1 MKKQYLLM
9 AAFASA
15 LAFTACT
22 NDDAPFTAP
31 GEGEGSITEKVVE
44 GATFEINLSGH
55 ANGTTKAT
63 RPMGSSAAD
72 NNVNTIQ
79 LKIYAYNTTSSSW
92 DAVTLDDNGQDIAS
106 GQLALKYVSGDAT
119 NAANSI
125 LADGIIKYAE
135 ANPDGEGVP
144 GTDQHINKRA
154 KIEVLGLEAG
164 KKYQFVA
171 YGYNGGA
178 NSATTYPY
186 GTTTSGQPKLEKAAN
201 GTRISENGTFLAE
214 VGTVSNP
221 YSDIEE
227 IFAAS
232 DVAETFSDTEDGNNV
247 KFTMTPSLT
256 LTRQIAGMLAYFKD
270 VPMYLGKYDEANE
283 TQYRVEKMDIVAS
296 HTATDFYFPAMLI
309 TTPEFNGVM
318 ATNDKEEVVMTFNF
332 DEIAT
337 NYPDEATKEIENDA
351 DQDNGDVFYTF
362 NTISKN
368 AISATTGTKNS
379 DAKPFAQNYSGVTD
393 RLTLEANTIFGA
405 RYLLPYDKHYGEAT
419 LKIRFYAEVSGKEVL
434 LEERDVTTN
443 QIPADGTQTAYDI
456 RCNNFYSIGQKLDTE
471 NNDPNNPDIPI
482 SLKGKNISLRIND
495 AWDIL
500 HNMGIE

>member
-79 LKIYAYNTTSSSW
+79 LKIYAYNTTTSSW
-92 DAVTLDDNGQDIAS
+92 DAVTLDTDGAS
-106 GQLALKYVSGDAT
+106 IPEGQLALKYVSGDAT

-125 LADGIIKYAE
+125 LTDGIIKYAE

-171 YGYNGGA
+171 YGYNGGT
-178 NSATTYPY
+178 NTTTYPY
-186 GTTTSGQPKLEKAAN
+186 TGGPVSVDSDDD
-201 GTRISENGTFLAE
+201 TRISENGTFLAK

-296 HTATDFYFPAMLI
+296 HKATDFYFPAMLI
-309 TTPEFNGVM
+309 TTPEFNGIM
-318 ATNDKEEVVMTFNF
+318 ATDDKEEVVMTFNF

-337 NYPDEATKEIENDA
+337 NYPDNATKEIKNDD
-351 DQDNGDVFYTF
+351 DQNSEDVFYTF

-368 AISATTGTKNS
+368 TISATTGTKNPN
-379 DAKPFAQNYSGVTD
+379 AEPFAQNYSGVTD

-443 QIPADGTQTAYDI
+443 QIPAGGTSTAYDI

>member
-1 MKKQYLLM
+1 MRPSPPPAK
-9 AAFASA
+9 
-15 LAFTACT
+15 
-22 NDDAPFTAP
+22 
-31 GEGEGSITEKVVE
+31 EKAE

-79 LKIYAYNTTSSSW
+79 LKIYAYNTTNSSW
-92 DAVTLDDNGQDIAS
+92 DAVTLDTDGAS
-106 GQLALKYVSGDAT
+106 IPEGQLALKYVSGDAT

-125 LADGIIKYAE
+125 LTDGIIKYAE

-171 YGYNGGA
+171 YGYNGGT
-178 NSATTYPY
+178 NTTTYPY
-186 GTTTSGQPKLEKAAN
+186 TGGPVSVDSDDD
-201 GTRISENGTFLAE
+201 TRISENGTFLAK

-296 HTATDFYFPAMLI
+296 HKATDFYFPAMLI
-309 TTPEFNGVM
+309 TTPEFNGIM
-318 ATNDKEEVVMTFNF
+318 ATNDEEEVVMTFDF
-332 DEIAT
+332 SAIAT
-337 NYPDEATKEIENDA
+337 NYPTDATKVITDA
-351 DQDNGDVFYTF
+351 QGQAATEPAAFYTF
-362 NTISKN
+362 NKITNN
-368 AISATTGTKNS
+368 AIPTKGNET
-379 DAKPFAQNYSGVTD
+379 AKPFASDYEGVTG
-393 RLTLEANTIFGA
+393 LTLKENTIFGA

-419 LKIRFYAEVSGKEVL
+419 LKIRFYAEDKEGKEIL

-443 QIPADGTQTAYDI
+443 QIPAGGTSTAYDI
-456 RCNNFYSIGQKLDTE
+456 RCNNFYSIGQKLDT
-471 NNDPNNPDIPI
+471 DTPDGPNPDKPI
-482 SLKGKNISLRIND
+482 SLKGKTISLRIND

>member
-79 LKIYAYNTTSSSW
+79 LKIYAYNATTSKW
-92 DAVTLDDNGQDIAS
+92 DAVQLKSNADDATNGNL
-106 GQLALKYVSGDAT
+106 GLKYLSGDAT
-119 NAANSI
+119 NTPNTFLTNGMI
-125 LADGIIKYAE
+125 QYAE
-135 ANPDGEGVP
+135 VNPDGEGVP

-154 KIEVLGLEAG
+154 KLEVVGLQPG
-164 KKYQFVA
+164 KKYQIVA
-171 YGYNGGA
+171 YGYNGG
-178 NSATTYPY
+178 NNATTYPY
-186 GTTTSGQPKLEKAAN
+186 GTTTSGQPKLENVTN

-221 YSDIEE
+221 YEDLEE

-232 DVAETFSDTEDGNNV
+232 DVAETFTNEENEV
-247 KFTMTPSLT
+247 EFTMTPSLT
-256 LTRQIAGMLAYFKD
+256 LTRQIAGMLAYFTD
-270 VPMYLGKYDEANE
+270 VPMYLGKYDEANS
-283 TQYRVEKMDIVAS
+283 TQYRVEKLDIVAS

-318 ATNDKEEVVMTFNF
+318 AANDEEEVVMTFDF
-332 DEIAT
+332 SAIAT
-337 NYPDEATKEIENDA
+337 NYPTDATKVITDA
-351 DQDNGDVFYTF
+351 QGQAATEPAAFYTF
-362 NTISKN
+362 NKITNN
-368 AISATTGTKNS
+368 AIPTKGNET
-379 DAKPFAQNYSGVTD
+379 AKPFASDYEGVTG
-393 RLTLEANTIFGA
+393 LTLKENTIFGA

-419 LKIRFYAEVSGKEVL
+419 LKIRFYAEDKEGKEIL

-443 QIPADGTQTAYDI
+443 QIPAGGTSTAYDI
-456 RCNNFYSIGQKLDTE
+456 RCNNFYSIGQKLDT
-471 NNDPNNPDIPI
+471 DTPDGPNPDKPI
-482 SLKGKNISLRIND
+482 SLKGKTISLRIND

>member
-79 LKIYAYNTTSSSW
+79 LKIYEYDATSSSW
-92 DAVTLDDNGQDIAS
+92 KAVTLKSNENDAKLEGNLGLIYR
-106 GQLALKYVSGDAT
+106 GGDAKETLDAYLT
-119 NAANSI
+119 N
-125 LADGIIKYAE
+125 GMIKYEE
-135 ANPDGEGVP
+135 ANPAGEGVP

-154 KIEVLGLEAG
+154 KLEVVGLDPG
-164 KKYQFVA
+164 KKYQIVA

-178 NSATTYPY
+178 NNATTYPY
-186 GTTTSGQPKLEKAAN
+186 GTTTSGQPKLENAAN

-214 VGTVSNP
+214 VETVSNP
-221 YSDIEE
+221 YEDLEE

-232 DVAETFSDTEDGNNV
+232 DVAETFTNEDGDV
-247 KFTMTPSLT
+247 EFTLTPSLT
-256 LTRQIAGMLAYFKD
+256 LTRQIAGMLAYFTD
-270 VPMYLGKYDEANE
+270 VPMYLGKYDEANK
-283 TQYRVEKMDIVAS
+283 TQYRVEKLDIVAS

-318 ATNDKEEVVMTFNF
+318 AANDEEEVVMTFDF
-332 DEIAT
+332 SAIAT
-337 NYPDEATKEIENDA
+337 NYPTEATKVITDA
-351 DQDNGDVFYTF
+351 QGQAATELAAFYTF
-362 NTISKN
+362 NKITNN
-368 AISATTGTKNS
+368 AIPTKGNET
-379 DAKPFAQNYSGVTD
+379 AKPFASDYEGVTG
-393 RLTLEANTIFGA
+393 LTLKDNTIFGA

-419 LKIRFYAEVSGKEVL
+419 LKIRFYAEDKEGKEVL

-443 QIPADGTQTAYDI
+443 QIPAGGTSTAYDI

-482 SLKGKNISLRIND
+482 SLKGKTISLRIND